1 MMTTIVDA
9 RKSQNRAA
17 SAQRNLAGSVHRQQM
32 RWGWIFLSPWIIG
45 FTFLT
50 LVPMLASLAFSLT
63 NFDLSN
69 PETVQYIGLDN
80 YTRMLNDPIIGV
92 ALNSTLRFALIAM
105 PLAILLP
112 VGLATLLNSKYL
124 IGKRFFRTL
133 FYMPYIVPVVS
144 AVYIW
149 GGVLNT
155 ETGWLN
161 RLLAQ
166 IGIQGPNWVFSIDWI
181 YPALNI
187 IGVWG
192 VGNAMLVTLA
202 GMQTVPTDLYEA
214 ARVDGANGFR
224 LFRHITLPM
233 ISPIIFYNLVLS
245 AIGIFRYFEVPWIL
259 KEGTGDPGNA
269 TLFINMYFYKTAF
282 TFQEMGYGSALAW
295 LLFALAFV
303 VTLILFLTSRY
314 WVYYPAGEN
323 R

>member
-1 MMTTIVDA
+1 MATALDVLNTQKRTA
-9 RKSQNRAA
+9 RAPRIP
-17 SAQRNLAGSVHRQQM
+17 AGGVHRQQM

-45 FTFLT
+45 FIFLT
-50 LVPMLASLAFSLT
+50 LLPMLASLAFSLT
-63 NFDLSN
+63 NFDLSH
-69 PETVQYIGLDN
+69 PENVQFIGLAN
-80 YTRMLNDPIIGV
+80 YARLLNDPIVGV
-92 ALNSTLRFALIAM
+92 ALSATLRFAVIAM

-112 VGLATLLNSKYL
+112 VLLATLLNSKYL
-124 IGKRFFRTL
+124 LGKRFFRTL

-166 IGIQGPNWVFSIDWI
+166 IGIQGPNWVFSVDWI

-214 ARVDGANGFR
+214 ARVDGANNFG

-269 TLFINMYFYKTAF
+269 TLFVNMYFYKTAF
-282 TFQEMGYGSALAW
+282 TFQEMGYGSTLAW
-295 LLFALAFV
+295 MLFALAFT

-314 WVYYPAGEN
+314 WVYYPAGET